1 MAGKD
6 MKPMP
11 VEATMQKI
19 RRQRRQRI
27 ATRMSLLVVCALLI
41 LASLFFVSVW
51 FYRVFYRDNP
61 HFILR
66 ELVLDETVHFNQK
79 KVQKILEGN
88 VLYPCVIGKTS
99 LLNLDLGKIR
109 SEFLKEPIV
118 KDVSL
123 RRIMPN
129 TLEIA
134 IQERNPIAIV
144 CTEKTVCALID
155 EDGVLF
161 PYGDEKGLTSMLPFI
176 IKEDGVD
183 AFPKGVPVDDIGV
196 NGAVALINEIST
208 RKKIDGAAYSIN
220 VVRLNYQRERLEARL
235 RPLSGNKVFAKD
247 ALVWIPLD
255 RDKML
260 EALGRLDAILVRKL
274 GDSETL
280 SFADVTLQYNV
291 PTRD

>member
-6 MKPMP
+6 VNTMP

-88 VLYPCVIGKTS
+88 DLYPCVIGKTS
-99 LLNLDLGKIR
+99 LLNLDLGRIR
-109 SEFLKEPIV
+109 SKFLKEPMV

-161 PYGDEKGLTSMLPFI
+161 PYGDDKGLTSMLPFI

-183 AFPKGVPVDDIGV
+183 ALPKGVPVDDIGV

-220 VVRLNYQRERLEARL
+220 VVRLNYGRERLEARL

-260 EALGRLDAILVRKL
+260 EALGRLDAILQRKL